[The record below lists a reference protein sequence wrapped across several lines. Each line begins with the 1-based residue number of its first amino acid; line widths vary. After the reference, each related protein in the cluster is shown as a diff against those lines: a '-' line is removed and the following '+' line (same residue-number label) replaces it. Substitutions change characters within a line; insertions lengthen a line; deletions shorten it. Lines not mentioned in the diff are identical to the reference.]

1 MRAKTQGPVLDRF
14 RLAAAVLV
22 VCIHTSPLATY
33 TPLGD
38 LWLTRILARVA
49 VPFFLMLSGAC
60 LAQQNWRTLG
70 RFWKRTLVLYLCAAA
85 LYLPLNWYSGTLPRT
100 LGQGLRQLLVDGT
113 FYTLWYFPAVLL
125 GVLVARGLH
134 RLGLPAA
141 LTVAGLLYLVGLG
154 GDSYY
159 GLLSSIPA
167 FETLYGGIFSL
178 WEYTRNGLFYV
189 PLFLLLGTVEVPLSR
204 KSAWIGT
211 GMSLALMTAEGL
223 WLHSLG
229 APRHDS
235 MYLALPV
242 CMVYLFALL
251 RGANAGRDRRCARW
265 AALVYLVHPWCIVLV
280 RGSARARGLE
290 KWLVENSLGHFLAVL
305 ALSLGAA
312 AVLDRLRP
320 LPLPRTLRAW
330 REMDESAA
338 VHNARAIQ
346 KALGSGCRMMAVL
359 KADGYG
365 HGAVAMAR
373 ALAREGIRDYA
384 VACLSEGIA
393 LRRKGIRGTI
403 LILGYT
409 PPEAAPLLG
418 RWRLT
423 QTVADE
429 AHGLALSRQGVKV
442 EVHLALDTGM
452 HRLGLPAEDREAIAR
467 MYRLPHLRI
476 RGVFSHLCVSDSP
489 APEDQAFTQRQL
501 ERFYGAVERLR
512 QDGLDPGQVHIQA
525 SYGIWNLPPQPC
537 TLARAGILLYGVG
550 SDETP
555 TVRDLELR
563 PVLSLRTRV
572 ASVRTVPAGEG
583 AGYGL
588 AFRARRDTRLAVLTV
603 GYGDGLPRELS
614 QRGGRVL
621 IAGRSCP
628 MVGRMC
634 MDQLLV
640 DVTDVPQAVPGA
652 VATLVGRDGEEQ
664 IPLEELAGNCGTLTN
679 ELLSQLSP
687 RLPLVRTR
695 DGH

>member
-1 MRAKTQGPVLDRF
+1 M
-14 RLAAAVLV
+14 
-22 VCIHTSPLATY
+22 
-33 TPLGD
+33 
-38 LWLTRILARVA
+38 
-49 VPFFLMLSGAC
+49 
-60 LAQQNWRTLG
+60 
-70 RFWKRTLVLYLCAAA
+70 
-85 LYLPLNWYSGTLPRT
+85 
-100 LGQGLRQLLVDGT
+100 
-113 FYTLWYFPAVLL
+113 
-125 GVLVARGLH
+125 
-134 RLGLPAA
+134 
-141 LTVAGLLYLVGLG
+141 
-154 GDSYY
+154 
-159 GLLSSIPA
+159 
-167 FETLYGGIFSL
+167 
-178 WEYTRNGLFYV
+178 
-189 PLFLLLGTVEVPLSR
+189 
-204 KSAWIGT
+204 
-211 GMSLALMTAEGL
+211 
-223 WLHSLG
+223 
-229 APRHDS
+229 
-235 MYLALPV
+235 
-242 CMVYLFALL
+242 
-251 RGANAGRDRRCARW
+251 
-265 AALVYLVHPWCIVLV
+265 
-280 RGSARARGLE
+280 
-290 KWLVENSLGHFLAVL
+290 
-305 ALSLGAA
+305 
-312 AVLDRLRP
+312 
-320 LPLPRTLRAW
+320 
-330 REMDESAA
+330 
-338 VHNARAIQ
+338 
-346 KALGSGCRMMAVL
+346 
-359 KADGYG
+359 
-365 HGAVAMAR
+365 
-373 ALAREGIRDYA
+373 
-384 VACLSEGIA
+384 ACLSEGIA

-409 PPEAAPLLG
+409 PPEAAPLLR

-467 MYRLPHLRI
+467 MYRLPHL
-476 RGVFSHLCVSDSP
+476 CVSDSP

-501 ERFYGAVERLR
+501 ERFYGAVKRLR

-588 AFRARRDTRLAVLTV
+588 AFRARRDTRLAVINV

-664 IPLEELAGNCGTLTN
+664 IPLEELAGNCGTITN

>member
-1 MRAKTQGPVLDRF
+1 MEIPVLNEIMRDTVVEVDLDRIAF
-14 RLAAAVLV
+14 NVRQIKAMAGPGTQVAAVV
-22 VCIHTSPLATY
+22 
-33 TPLGD
+33 
-38 LWLTRILARVA
+38 
-49 VPFFLMLSGAC
+49 
-60 LAQQNWRTLG
+60 
-70 RFWKRTLVLYLCAAA
+70 
-85 LYLPLNWYSGTLPRT
+85 
-100 LGQGLRQLLVDGT
+100 
-113 FYTLWYFPAVLL
+113 
-125 GVLVARGLH
+125 
-134 RLGLPAA
+134 
-141 LTVAGLLYLVGLG
+141 
-154 GDSYY
+154 
-159 GLLSSIPA
+159 
-167 FETLYGGIFSL
+167 
-178 WEYTRNGLFYV
+178 
-189 PLFLLLGTVEVPLSR
+189 
-204 KSAWIGT
+204 
-211 GMSLALMTAEGL
+211 
-223 WLHSLG
+223 
-229 APRHDS
+229 
-235 MYLALPV
+235 
-242 CMVYLFALL
+242 
-251 RGANAGRDRRCARW
+251 
-265 AALVYLVHPWCIVLV
+265 
-280 RGSARARGLE
+280 
-290 KWLVENSLGHFLAVL
+290 
-305 ALSLGAA
+305 
-312 AVLDRLRP
+312 
-320 LPLPRTLRAW
+320 
-330 REMDESAA
+330 
-338 VHNARAIQ
+338 
-346 KALGSGCRMMAVL
+346 

-365 HGAVAMAR
+365 HGAVAMAHV
-373 ALAREGIRDYA
+373 LAREGIRDYA
-384 VACLSEGIA
+384 VACLSERIA

-429 AHGLALSRQGVKV
+429 AHGLALSWQGVKV

-555 TVRDLELR
+555 RVRDLELR

-652 VATLVGRDGEEQ
+652 VATLVGRDGGEQ
-664 IPLEELAGNCGTLTN
+664 IPLEELAGNCDTLTN